1 MRYRSGS
8 EGSFA
13 DFLRSGGYKRAAV
26 VLTVG
31 LILVAVAISGALG
44 ERDEAPKPTEEEML
58 TELCGSV
65 DGVGRCRVAVIY
77 DSEGNAS
84 AVAVVCDGA
93 ENTAVRAQLT
103 DMLTTLLDIGSNRIS
118 ILKFN
123 E

>member
-1 MRYRSGS
+1 MRFRSDS

-13 DFLRSGGYKRAAV
+13 DYLRSGGYKKAAV
-26 VLTVG
+26 ILLVG
-31 LILVAVAISGALG
+31 LLLLVLSLSGAFM
-44 ERDEAPKPTEEEML
+44 EKSEAEKPTDEEML

-77 DSEGNAS
+77 DSKGNAS

-103 DMLTTLLDIGSNRIS
+103 DMLTTLLGIGSNRIS

>member
-1 MRYRSGS
+1 MRFRSDS
-8 EGSFA
+8 AGSFA
-13 DFLRSGGYKRAAV
+13 DYLRSGGYKKAAV
-26 VLTVG
+26 ILLVG
-31 LILVAVAISGALG
+31 LLLLVLSLSGAFM
-44 ERDEAPKPTEEEML
+44 EKSEAEKPTDEEML

-103 DMLTTLLDIGSNRIS
+103 DMLTTLLGIGSNRIS

>member
-1 MRYRSGS
+1 MRFRSDS

-13 DFLRSGGYKRAAV
+13 DYLRSGGYKKAAV
-26 VLTVG
+26 ILLVG
-31 LILVAVAISGALG
+31 LLLLVLSLSGAFM
-44 ERDEAPKPTEEEML
+44 EKSEAEKPTDEEML

-65 DGVGRCRVAVIY
+65 DGVGRCRVTVVY
-77 DSEGNAS
+77 TSEGDIF

-93 ENTAVRAQLT
+93 DSTEVKARLT
-103 DMLTTLLDIGSNRIS
+103 DMLTTLLGIGSNRVS